1 MAEAAT
7 IDELRIDIES
17 DAANATG
24 GLDLLIQRL
33 ERLKTAVTGA
43 VEGNGLNKIAK
54 QMTKLKEA
62 AQSISTLSGF
72 ENLDRL
78 ANSLNALNNVGN
90 GRAVNI
96 NPMINSLRRLAE
108 VVPTVN
114 ALPNINVAKIGQLSE
129 IAAPFQGINVRNLNS
144 FISAIRRLPTIAAD
158 LANIDLDGLTGEMQ
172 RLAAAMRPLADEM
185 NQVAAGFSAMP
196 QRLQQYITQ
205 MERAN
210 TGTRAGGGLSGLGAT
225 LGTIRT
231 RALAVYGSL
240 AMLFNKLADCVKIS
254 NRFVENLNLFR
265 VTMGDTADE
274 AYAFAEAVNE
284 AMGIDVSDWVRYQGF
299 FQSIGK
305 GFGIVT
311 EKADLMSKTLTQL
324 SYDISSFYN
333 VSVEEAYNKVVSGL
347 SGELEPLRRY
357 GFALDEATLK
367 QLALKKGIT
376 QSVESMTLAQK
387 AQLRYV
393 AILEQ
398 ANSIGI
404 LGDMSR
410 TIDTSANQLRILSAR
425 FAQFARALGNL
436 VMPVLSA
443 VLPYFTAFIQVATD
457 AAQHLAEMFGFE
469 LPKIDIGTANITTGY
484 DDIAEAADG
493 ATAATEKFKGSLAGV
508 DQLNIIGSKSDAG
521 AGSGDGLLYDLDIT
535 LPTYDFLNGVES
547 KTKQIYE
554 NMKRLFS
561 EITPWPAEF
570 GVALAGVFIGS
581 KIVSATS
588 SFGRLAK
595 TISDLG
601 GTIGPDMTKNI
612 LGMAGGLATGASSGV
627 MLYSAIKRLI
637 TGTGDLGNS
646 LGLLATGIA
655 VAGTAIAAFIALGN
669 PVGAV
674 ITGIGAALGV
684 LGGVIVGI
692 NENIKEQNEAIADSV
707 LYNNGGTKITAIS
720 DAFSKWANSAAD
732 VNRETIEKYQQ
743 LDVYNEKI
751 DATLEIMKDISGT
764 DLNLDEI
771 TPADAEALKAPFEEL
786 VGYLQDEFSERTKLI
801 ADDLKTAF
809 ANLGIESA
817 VSVQVQQAYR
827 DMQRTFDE
835 DLSESQKIVSKY
847 MDMMGGGATLTQA
860 QMEEFTNEYNYVLAL
875 ARNENNNTDSVQ
887 KAIDDFGKLNVASI
901 DFENDTTAQTALGN
915 MVSEYMAYVTSE
927 QDVLRSQLE
936 ANDELRRTAQI
947 SLQYGKIDETEY
959 QNQLDI
965 LKLADMALFKDYAK
979 SISDINSQIAP
990 LLSQMD
996 TQFIN
1001 AASQQSATW
1010 ETFFRHFFADGE
1022 IWNSPIETLYNLGD
1036 YAQGDYL
1043 EDSPAYQSLEE
1054 LAELVST
1061 PIPAEL
1067 VVDMTY
1073 DPNSKYAP
1081 LFEAMGGT
1089 PMEVPVTFV
1098 ADDEFK
1104 PYYGDNSQYAN
1115 QLKPNYGGYTGVNS
1129 QYALALGSKNRTA
1142 SYASPLDYDTIARAT
1157 AAYESGSLIKAPTYN
1172 IKKSES
1178 SNMSLARSALA
1189 DTLSGV
1195 GGSDDRDI
1203 NITLYSTVEM
1213 DGDAVGE
1220 SVARYNSRSAYV
1232 ANGR

>member
-7 IDELRIDIES
+7 IDGLRIDIES

-43 VEGNGLNKIAK
+43 IEGNGLSKMSR

-90 GRAVNI
+90 GRAMNI

-114 ALPNINVAKIGQLSE
+114 ALPEINVGKIQRLAE
-129 IAAPFQGINVRNLNS
+129 IATPFQNTNVRNFNS
-144 FISAIRRLPTIAAD
+144 FINAIRRLPAIAAD
-158 LANIDLDGLTGEMQ
+158 LANVDLDGFTAEMQ
-172 RLAAAMRPLADEM
+172 RLAVAMRPLAAEM
-185 NQVAAGFSAMP
+185 EKVAAGFSAMP

-210 TGTRAGGGLSGLGAT
+210 TGSRSGGGFAGLGVT
-225 LGTIRT
+225 LGTLRT

-240 AMLFNKLADCVKIS
+240 AMLFNKLADCVNIS
-254 NRFVENLNLFR
+254 NRFVENLNLFK
-265 VTMGDTADE
+265 VTMGDTANE

-376 QSVESMTLAQK
+376 QSVESMTQAQK

-425 FAQFARALGNL
+425 FQQFARALGNF
-436 VMPVLSA
+436 VMPILSA

-457 AAQHLAEMFGFE
+457 AAQYLANMFGFE
-469 LPKIDIGTANITTGY
+469 LPQIDVGTANITSGY

-554 NMKRLFS
+554 NMKSMFKELLPDIIAVGAAIAAVF
-561 EITPWPAEF
+561 
-570 GVALAGVFIGS
+570 AGSG
-581 KIVSATS
+581 IV
-588 SFGRLAK
+588 K
-595 TISDLG
+595 TISFFKNLTPTLTTLSDWLATNG
-601 GTIGPDMTKNI
+601 GSKMFGI
-612 LGMAGGLATGASSGV
+612 AGGLAAGAASAV
-627 MLYSAIKRLI
+627 TLYTSIKNLI
-637 TGTGDLGNS
+637 AGTGTLGANIFT
-646 LGLLATGIA
+646 LVTGLTATG
-655 VAGTAIAAFIALGN
+655 GAIAAFIALGN

-692 NENIKEQNEAIADSV
+692 NENIKEQNEAIADSI

-751 DATLEIMKDISGT
+751 DATLEIMKDIAGT

-786 VGYLQDEFSERTKLI
+786 VGYLQDEFSETTEQI

-847 MDMMGGGATLTQA
+847 MDMIGDGTTLTQA
-860 QMEEFTNEYNYVLAL
+860 QMEEFTNEYDYVLAL
-875 ARNENNNTDSVQ
+875 ARNENNNTDSV
-887 KAIDDFGKLNVASI
+887 
-901 DFENDTTAQTALGN
+901 
-915 MVSEYMAYVTSE
+915 
-927 QDVLRSQLE
+927 
-936 ANDELRRTAQI
+936 
-947 SLQYGKIDETEY
+947 
-959 QNQLDI
+959 
-965 LKLADMALFKDYAK
+965 
-979 SISDINSQIAP
+979 
-990 LLSQMD
+990 
-996 TQFIN
+996 
-1001 AASQQSATW
+1001 
-1010 ETFFRHFFADGE
+1010 
-1022 IWNSPIETLYNLGD
+1022 
-1036 YAQGDYL
+1036 
-1043 EDSPAYQSLEE
+1043 
-1054 LAELVST
+1054 
-1061 PIPAEL
+1061 
-1067 VVDMTY
+1067 
-1073 DPNSKYAP
+1073 
-1081 LFEAMGGT
+1081 
-1089 PMEVPVTFV
+1089 
-1098 ADDEFK
+1098 
-1104 PYYGDNSQYAN
+1104 
-1115 QLKPNYGGYTGVNS
+1115 
-1129 QYALALGSKNRTA
+1129 
-1142 SYASPLDYDTIARAT
+1142 
-1157 AAYESGSLIKAPTYN
+1157 
-1172 IKKSES
+1172 
-1178 SNMSLARSALA
+1178 
-1189 DTLSGV
+1189 
-1195 GGSDDRDI
+1195 
-1203 NITLYSTVEM
+1203 
-1213 DGDAVGE
+1213 
-1220 SVARYNSRSAYV
+1220 
-1232 ANGR
+1232 

>member
-7 IDELRIDIES
+7 IDGLRIDIES

-240 AMLFNKLADCVKIS
+240 AMLFNKLADCVNIS

-274 AYAFAEAVNE
+274 AYAFAETVNE

-376 QSVESMTLAQK
+376 QSVESMTQAQK

-508 DQLNIIGSKSDAG
+508 DQLNIIGSKNDNG
-521 AGSGDGLLYDLDIT
+521 TGDGNGLLYDLDIK

-561 EITPWPAEF
+561 EIAPWLAAF
-570 GVALAGVFIGS
+570 GAALAGAFVGSKFIG
-581 KIVSATS
+581 AAS
-588 SFGRLAK
+588 SFAK
-595 TISDLG
+595 LTKTLSDFG
-601 GTIGPDMTKNI
+601 QIIGPKTTKNL
-612 LGMAGGLATGASSGV
+612 LGVAGGLAAGASSGI
-627 MLYSAIKRLI
+627 MLFNSIKRLI
-637 TGTGDLGNS
+637 TGTGDLGNN
-646 LGLLATGIA
+646 LGLLASGVT
-655 VAGTAIAAFIALGN
+655 VAGTAITAFIALGN

-674 ITGIGAALGV
+674 ITGIGATLGI
-684 LGGVIVGI
+684 LGGVIVGTTKKMEELRRSVI
-692 NENIKEQNEAIADSV
+692 ENSI
-707 LYNNGGTKITAIS
+707 YNNGGTKITAIS

-743 LDVYNEKI
+743 LDVYNDKI
-751 DATLEIMKDISGT
+751 EATLEIMQDIAGT
-764 DLNLDEI
+764 DLNLNEI
-771 TPADAEALKAPFEEL
+771 TPADAEALKAPFDEL
-786 VGYLQDEFSERTKLI
+786 VGYLQGEFSEGTNQI

-817 VSVQVQQAYR
+817 VSEQVQQAYAN
-827 DMQRTFDE
+827 MQKTFDE
-835 DLSESQKIVSKY
+835 NLTNSQALITEY
-847 MDMMGGGATLTQA
+847 MNKRSSGGTLTDKEQ
-860 QMEEFTNEYNYVLAL
+860 EEFAERYRYILDVARINDTGYV
-875 ARNENNNTDSVQ
+875 EFEEMIGGMS
-887 KAIDDFGKLNVASI
+887 KI
-901 DFENDTTAQTALGN
+901 DFEDADTAQQAISNMKSVYSTYKNSLDELLASQTSQINQMMYRLDVERDAGN
-915 MVSEYMAYVTSE
+915 VSDADYAFYSGLLADSKTI
-927 QDVLRSQLE
+927 LE
-936 ANDELRRTAQI
+936 ANYNEMLSEANSKMDEILVSAAVQITDPTWWDWYMSSGDYSPEVWESAKAKAEGDWVGVDVPVLDSIRELR
-947 SLQYGKIDETEY
+947 SMLDENNYIELTP
-959 QNQLDI
+959 
-965 LKLADMALFKDYAK
+965 
-979 SISDINSQIAP
+979 SINPESP
-990 LLSQMD
+990 LYDVVQ
-996 TQFIN
+996 
-1001 AASQQSATW
+1001 A
-1010 ETFFRHFFADGE
+1010 
-1022 IWNSPIETLYNLGD
+1022 
-1036 YAQGDYL
+1036 
-1043 EDSPAYQSLEE
+1043 
-1054 LAELVST
+1054 LVSGT
-1061 PIPAEL
+1061 VL
-1067 VVDMTY
+1067 DLHVRVVQDTV
-1073 DPNSKYAP
+1073 
-1081 LFEAMGGT
+1081 G
-1089 PMEVPVTFV
+1089 
-1098 ADDEFK
+1098 DDEFK
-1104 PYYGDNSQYAN
+1104 PYYGNNSQYAN

-1178 SNMSLARSALA
+1178 SNISLARSAMA
-1189 DTLSGV
+1189 DTLGGV
-1195 GGSDDRDI
+1195 GGNDDRDI

-1220 SVARYNSRSAYV
+1220 SIARYNSRSAYV
-1232 ANGR
+1232 TNGR